1 MRVNIAIT
9 SFSIMLNG
17 TLGAIFYFT
26 LAKLLSTSEYGVFI
40 TATTLMTML
49 SSLADFGSN
58 QTMIKFFPK
67 DNFKFPKLALKLKV
81 LSGGVISLIFLF
93 YSSLIAKYFF
103 LKPELAVSFKFVGIG
118 TLCLMLFSFSYSL
131 AQAQE
136 KYTRWGLLFVGT
148 NAVRLLGVVAL
159 YFMGILTAFST
170 IILFILL
177 PALGFIFGLWGNE
190 KILQTKDENSKIKEF
205 LGFNKWV
212 TGFVVLSTL
221 ASKVDTLMMGRFL
234 DLSSVAVYGLAT
246 QMVLVF
252 QQLSLAIGAVTSPKL
267 AGLKTVKQNN
277 SYVSRVLKVNTVIF
291 VGVTL
296 FLVPLATIFT
306 SYLGKHYSQ
315 SMLPFF
321 ILIISSGMFF
331 ILSPIRDSILYFLS
345 KPNFF
350 VYMGAII
357 LIINILFSWWLIPAF
372 GILGAALVSLLG
384 QLILSMSSILY
395 YAKKNNSPLLN

>member
-1 MRVNIAIT
+1 
-9 SFSIMLNG
+9 
-17 TLGAIFYFT
+17 
-26 LAKLLSTSEYGVFI
+26 
-40 TATTLMTML
+40 
-49 SSLADFGSN
+49 
-58 QTMIKFFPK
+58 
-67 DNFKFPKLALKLKV
+67 
-81 LSGGVISLIFLF
+81 
-93 YSSLIAKYFF
+93 
-103 LKPELAVSFKFVGIG
+103 
-118 TLCLMLFSFSYSL
+118 
-131 AQAQE
+131 
-136 KYTRWGLLFVGT
+136 
-148 NAVRLLGVVAL
+148 
-159 YFMGILTAFST
+159 
-170 IILFILL
+170 
-177 PALGFIFGLWGNE
+177 
-190 KILQTKDENSKIKEF
+190 
-205 LGFNKWV
+205 
-212 TGFVVLSTL
+212 
-221 ASKVDTLMMGRFL
+221 
-234 DLSSVAVYGLAT
+234 
-246 QMVLVF
+246 MVLVF

>member
-1 MRVNIAIT
+1 
-9 SFSIMLNG
+9 MLNG

>member
-103 LKPELAVSFKFVGIG
+103 LKPELAVSFKFVGIW

-131 AQAQE
+131 SQAQE